1 MTEMSVLQDV
11 LNIAKQKHYMVLD
24 TVSAEAPQSR
34 SGLHLMA
41 KKRVRFS
48 NAIFNTAHVDHM
60 KYTAS
65 HVHYTLQYITLGRF
79 DIIYK

>member
-48 NAIFNTAHVDHM
+48 GAIFNTAHVCTTHEIFSIARALHM
-60 KYTAS
+60 A
-65 HVHYTLQYITLGRF
+65 
-79 DIIYK
+79 IYHTWPFLHK